1 MENLTETI
9 INILEQTGIPKEELK
24 TNIDKL
30 HRMRPYQPSSNTQS
44 VILKFRSHN
53 FKEKN
58 WNIKKYINEG
68 MKLIPSL
75 TKHHS

>member
-9 INILEQTGIPKEELK
+9 INILEQTEIPKEELK

-58 WNIKKYINEG
+58 
-68 MKLIPSL
+68 
-75 TKHHS
+75 